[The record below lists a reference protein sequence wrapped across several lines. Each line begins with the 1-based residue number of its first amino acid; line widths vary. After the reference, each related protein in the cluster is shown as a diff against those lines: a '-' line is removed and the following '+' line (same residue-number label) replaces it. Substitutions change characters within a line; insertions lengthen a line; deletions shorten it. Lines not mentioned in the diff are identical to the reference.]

1 MVRYHIALIPSLKPR
16 AWCIEHNRFG
26 ESCCHINGRENI
38 TVATSPYAVAVRISM
53 EPIPCDKCM
62 DRLICQIECHLFKA
76 YVNGR

>member
-1 MVRYHIALIPSLKPR
+1 MAKAIYGGYIKMSKYDVAYCLIN
-16 AWCIEHNRFG
+16 A
-26 ESCCHINGRENI
+26 RENI
-38 TVATSPYAVAVRISM
+38 KVATSPYAVAVRISM